1 MIMHRF
7 LGILGKIFHGYKSGV
22 LKNPFTGC
30 DAHHFLKAILVY
42 ESESVVELPFE
53 IIDNP

>member
-42 ESESVVELPFE
+42 ESESVVKLPFE